1 MEENKKKIVST
12 DIKERFFNLVM
23 DHGVALALC
32 VAFLLALYY
41 ILHEHNT
48 KLMAYADRLFQELI
62 ECYKT
67 KN

>member
-1 MEENKKKIVST
+1 MKENRKRFVST
-12 DIKERFFNLVM
+12 DIKEKFLDMVM
-23 DHGVALALC
+23 DHGLALALC
-32 VAFLLALYY
+32 VAFLLVLYY